1 MTKTLLGALAVG
13 AILVAACSDSGDD
26 GGGGAQREVADMLAD
41 VLDEQGVAFD
51 EDCIRDVTSQ
61 LSDED
66 AELPRRRRD
75 RWRRGDQRR
84 GRRVERTTP
93 GLRRPRQLTGTAD
106 RAQLTGTADRASWPG
121 MRTSPPAPPPL
132 AIERSGTDGLVRV
145 RIELMVQREAAQP
158 PKTPRLPSRST
169 TSATSTKPVPSHCVS
184 WVPSAM

>member
-66 AELPRRRRD
+66 AERLVD
-75 RWRRGDQRR
+75 AGIDGDARSATSRQ
-84 GRRVERTTP
+84 RTTP

-106 RAQLTGTADRASWPG
+106 RHS
-121 MRTSPPAPPPL
+121 
-132 AIERSGTDGLVRV
+132 
-145 RIELMVQREAAQP
+145 
-158 PKTPRLPSRST
+158 
-169 TSATSTKPVPSHCVS
+169 
-184 WVPSAM
+184 

>member
-66 AELPRRRRD
+66 AERLVD
-75 RWRRGDQRR
+75 AGIDGDAEISEEA
-84 GRRVERTTP
+84 VALSE
-93 GLRRPRQLTGTAD
+93 QLQD
-106 RAQLTGTADRASWPG
+106 CVDLAS
-121 MRTSPPAPPPL
+121 
-132 AIERSGTDGLVRV
+132 
-145 RIELMVQREAAQP
+145 
-158 PKTPRLPSRST
+158 
-169 TSATSTKPVPSHCVS
+169 
-184 WVPSAM
+184 

>member
-66 AELPRRRRD
+66 AELLVD
-75 RWRRGDQRR
+75 AGIDGDAEISEEA
-84 GRRVERTTP
+84 VALSE
-93 GLRRPRQLTGTAD
+93 QLQD
-106 RAQLTGTADRASWPG
+106 CVDLAS
-121 MRTSPPAPPPL
+121 
-132 AIERSGTDGLVRV
+132 
-145 RIELMVQREAAQP
+145 
-158 PKTPRLPSRST
+158 
-169 TSATSTKPVPSHCVS
+169 
-184 WVPSAM
+184 